1 MKNLFRA
8 GIHFKNQEIRE
19 MADIQ
24 LVKVED
30 VTVRFAGD
38 SGDGMQLTGLQFS
51 TSSAIAGNDLNTLP
65 DYPAEIRAPAGSLNG
80 VSGFQIH
87 FSSGESTTHGDHP
100 DVLVAMNPAA
110 LKVNMKDLKKNATI
124 IVNESSFDNKN
135 LSLAKYE
142 SNPLDDESLKG
153 YNVLRV
159 PMTKAVMNAL
169 DGVNVSMKEKERC
182 KNFFALGIMFW
193 MYSRP
198 VEPTLK
204 WIENKFRVKPDIL
217 EANKKALMAG
227 YHYSEMTEL
236 FTTRYFLEPVKL
248 PPGKY
253 KNVTGNEAAA
263 LGMVAASWKSGLPLF
278 LGSYPIT
285 PASEILHELSSFKH
299 FGVKTFQAEDEI
311 ASIAACIGA
320 AFAGDLAL
328 TTTSGPGLALKM
340 EAVGLGV
347 MTELP
352 MVIIDVQRGG
362 PSTGLPTK
370 TEQGDLLQAM
380 YGRNGEAPVCVL
392 AASTPA
398 DCFHTAYEASRIA
411 VKYMTPV
418 IMLSDGYL
426 SQGSEPFRIP
436 SEDELKEMKVEFR
449 TEKEEFYPYLRDEN
463 LSRPWA
469 IPGTPGLEHRIG
481 GLEKSHIYGNVSYVP
496 ENHEFMINLRDQKI
510 KNIVNDIPETVIRG
524 EQEGDLLV
532 LGWGST
538 YGAINEAITRVMN
551 RGLKVSQVHLRYIN
565 PLPKDLGDIFKRFK
579 RILLPEINLGQLA
592 FILRSQYL
600 VDIIQYNK
608 FQGLPFKASEIEE
621 KILNLL
627 GVENE

>member
-1 MKNLFRA
+1 
-8 GIHFKNQEIRE
+8 

-538 YGAINEAITRVMN
+538 YGAINEAVTRVMN

-565 PLPKDLGDIFKRFK
+565 PLPKDLGDIFKKFK

-592 FILRSQYL
+592 FILRSHYL

>member
-1 MKNLFRA
+1 
-8 GIHFKNQEIRE
+8 

-110 LKVNMKDLKKNATI
+110 LKVNLKDLKKGATI

-142 SNPLDDESLKG
+142 SNPLDDDSLKG
-153 YNVLRV
+153 YTVLRV

-253 KNVTGNEAAA
+253 KNVTGNEAVA

-352 MVIIDVQRGG
+352 MVIVDVQRGG

-370 TEQGDLLQAM
+370 TEQGDMLQAM

-398 DCFHTAYEASRIA
+398 DCFHMAYEASRIA

-418 IMLSDGYL
+418 ILLSDGYL

-436 SEDELKEMKVEFR
+436 AEDELKEMKVEFR
-449 TEKEEFYPYLRDEN
+449 TDAEGFYPYLRDEN

-469 IPGTPGLEHRIG
+469 KPGTPGLEHRIG

-510 KNIVNDIPETVIRG
+510 KNIANDIPELEIRG

-538 YGAINEAITRVMN
+538 YGAISEAVNRVTG
-551 RGLKVSQVHLRYIN
+551 RGLKVSQVHLKYIN
-565 PLPKDLGDIFKRFK
+565 PLPKDLGDILKRFK
-579 RILLPEINLGQLA
+579 RILLPEINLGHMA
-592 FILRSQYL
+592 MILRSQYL
-600 VDIIQYNK
+600 IDIIQYNK
-608 FQGLPFKASEIEE
+608 VQGLPFKASEIEE